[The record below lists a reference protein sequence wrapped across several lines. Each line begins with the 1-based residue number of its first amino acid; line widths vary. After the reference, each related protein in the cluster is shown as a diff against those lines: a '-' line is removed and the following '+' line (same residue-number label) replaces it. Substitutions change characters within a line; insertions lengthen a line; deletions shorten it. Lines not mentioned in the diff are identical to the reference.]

1 MRHLEPDLTFVSQI
15 YTLQKE
21 KIYAVTLKNHLL
33 DLKNA
38 PVIPY
43 GAAFDIGTTTV
54 VGYLINPVSYTH
66 LTPPTKRIV

>member
-43 GAAFDIGTTTV
+43 GAAFDIGTMFVNIHIIRNIILV
-54 VGYLINPVSYTH
+54 V
-66 LTPPTKRIV
+66 